1 MGRYGTRTVEALQV
15 GRDVLLPLSVVAELG
30 EIRYRR
36 VPPASAELVIEPGAR
51 RALSDPATM
60 EIRFGDTTLAL
71 TPADRVVQAG
81 EHYLSTRI
89 LGALLH
95 TSFAVSWSD
104 LSVTLLDADSLPVG
118 RRRARE
124 RALAALRGGQGET
137 VPDLSL
143 GFERV
148 RWDGMVLDY
157 SALMPATDLLGGGA
171 YPRTWASTCSAARS
185 RPRSPAPDRREGDR
199 RGWTPPGPASGA
211 PAGGSARPESATGS
225 RPVRALGACAAS
237 R

>member
-1 MGRYGTRTVEALQV
+1 M
-15 GRDVLLPLSVVAELG
+15 
-30 EIRYRR
+30 
-36 VPPASAELVIEPGAR
+36 PPASAELVIEPGAR
-51 RALSDPATM
+51 RAPSDPATM

-124 RALAALRGGQGET
+124 RALARTPRAVRGRRCRI
-137 VPDLSL
+137 S
-143 GFERV
+143 R
-148 RWDGMVLDY
+148 
-157 SALMPATDLLGGGA
+157 SATSG
-171 YPRTWASTCSAARS
+171 SAGTA
-185 RPRSPAPDRREGDR
+185 
-199 RGWTPPGPASGA
+199 WCWTTPP
-211 PAGGSARPESATGS
+211 
-225 RPVRALGACAAS
+225 
-237 R
+237 